1 MYGARY
7 GIGAPGVV
15 SGVNG
20 PSGTVTCLAVILEVT
35 AGSVL
40 PPRSRLSLH
49 PSENPRASDALAMP
63 SAWARWLHDEP
74 AMTSQDRADD
84 VEIQDTLREQETEF
98 YQALTAVLAKL
109 PPGTT
114 IDDALRSPAGER
126 ARRKWMLKYGREAPL

>member
-1 MYGARY
+1 
-7 GIGAPGVV
+7 
-15 SGVNG
+15 
-20 PSGTVTCLAVILEVT
+20 
-35 AGSVL
+35 
-40 PPRSRLSLH
+40 
-49 PSENPRASDALAMP
+49 
-63 SAWARWLHDEP
+63 
-74 AMTSQDRADD
+74 MTSQDRADD